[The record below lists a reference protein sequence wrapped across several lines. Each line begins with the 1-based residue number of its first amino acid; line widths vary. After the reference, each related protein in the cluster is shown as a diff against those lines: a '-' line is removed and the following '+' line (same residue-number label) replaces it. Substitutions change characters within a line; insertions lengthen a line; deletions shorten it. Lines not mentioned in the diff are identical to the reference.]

1 MPCGPINRLNEVYA
15 DPQIQHRGLRIEV
28 PHPRAGTV
36 PLTANPIKFSRTPIT
51 YDRAPPL
58 VGEHVDEV
66 LTDIL
71 GKSAAQVAALRDKK
85 IV

>member
-1 MPCGPINRLNEVYA
+1 M
-15 DPQIQHRGLRIEV
+15 
-28 PHPRAGTV
+28 

-66 LTDIL
+66 LMDIL